1 MNPNNPQRLEV
12 VVLAAG
18 KGTRMKSALPKVLHD
33 LGGKPLLRHV
43 VDCAAKLKA
52 DAVHII
58 YGYGGQQIKAAIA
71 DNGINWIEQRQQLGT
86 GHAVAQA
93 MAHVEKNAQVLVL
106 YGDVPLISVETL
118 EALVSGPR
126 GTLSLLSATLGD
138 AAGYG
143 RIVRDGAGAVLRIV
157 EKKDAS
163 ENELAIREINTGF
176 MAAPANKLC
185 TWLKGLGSD
194 NAQGEYYLTD
204 VIAMAVEDGVEI
216 VTCAPQTL
224 DEILGVNSKHELAY
238 LERAFQLMQARKL
251 MDEGVMLRDPSRFD
265 LRGTMTI
272 GHDVSIDVNVVLE
285 GKIALGSN
293 VSIGP
298 NCCLKNVS
306 IGDASIVLANSVLED
321 CNIGSAC
328 RIGPFARIRP
338 ETILKDKVHVGNFVE
353 IKKSNVNDG
362 SKINHMSYVGDS
374 SVGKNVNIGAGTITC
389 NYDGA
394 YKHRTI
400 IGDNVFIGSDT
411 QLIAPITVNDNA
423 TIGAGTTLTKDVPA
437 NELTL
442 SRSLQKTISGWKR
455 PVKEK
460 E

>member
-1 MNPNNPQRLEV
+1 VQ
-12 VVLAAG
+12 
-18 KGTRMKSALPKVLHD
+18 
-33 LGGKPLLRHV
+33 
-43 VDCAAKLKA
+43 
-52 DAVHII
+52 
-58 YGYGGQQIKAAIA
+58 
-71 DNGINWIEQRQQLGT
+71 
-86 GHAVAQA
+86 
-93 MAHVEKNAQVLVL
+93 
-106 YGDVPLISVETL
+106 
-118 EALVSGPR
+118 
-126 GTLSLLSATLGD
+126 
-138 AAGYG
+138 
-143 RIVRDGAGAVLRIV
+143 RIV

-176 MAAPANKLC
+176 MAVPANKLC
-185 TWLKGLGSD
+185 TWLESLSSD

-204 VIAMAVEDGVEI
+204 VIAMAVQDGVEI
-216 VTCAPQTL
+216 VTSVPQAL
-224 DEILGVNSKHELAY
+224 DEILGVNSKYELAY
-238 LERAFQLMQARKL
+238 LERAYQLMQARKL
-251 MDEGVMLRDPSRFD
+251 MDEGVTLRDPSRFD
-265 LRGTMTI
+265 LRGTMTA
-272 GHDVSIDVNVVLE
+272 GQDVSVDVNVVLE

-306 IGDASIVLANSVLED
+306 IGDDTIVLANSVLED
-321 CNIGSAC
+321 CSIGSTC

-362 SKINHMSYVGDS
+362 SKINHLSYVGDS

-411 QLIAPITVNDNA
+411 QLIAPITVHDNA

-437 NELTL
+437 DELTL

-455 PVKEK
+455 PAKEK
-460 E
+460 G